1 MLLAHIG
8 IPKLRDMA
16 KRSEEIA
23 DEIELTELSRL
34 ASMQHPDG
42 HNRKIDVRIRF
53 RDGAQ
58 GFPEISGT
66 ISGLLELTCQRCLGA
81 LDWPLELG
89 FQLAVV
95 ESEEDIE
102 KVAEPFDT
110 LMAGEHGV
118 VFAEIIED
126 EVLSSLPLAPAHAD
140 VADCADAEMLK
151 TKIVYKK
158 AGVGEDFDGEATDEM
173 NQPFAELAAML
184 KHEADPEDTD
194 N

>member
-8 IPKLRDMA
+8 IPQLRDMA

-23 DEIELTELSRL
+23 DEIELNELSRL

-53 RDGAQ
+53 HGGAQ

-66 ISGLLELTCQRCLGA
+66 LTGSLELTCQRCLGV

-95 ESEEDIE
+95 ESEDDIE
-102 KVAEPFDT
+102 EVAEPFDT
-110 LMAGEHGV
+110 LMAGEHGILLAK
-118 VFAEIIED
+118 VFED
-126 EVLSSLPLAPAHAD
+126 EVLSSLPLAPVHEN
-140 VADCADAEMLK
+140 VADCTDAEILK
-151 TKIVYKK
+151 SKIVYRK
-158 AGVGEDFDGEATDEM
+158 AGVGESPDDEGMGETS
-173 NQPFAELAAML
+173 QPFAGLAAML
-184 KHEADPEDTD
+184 KHGADTEDTD

>member
-8 IPKLRDMA
+8 IPQLRDMA
-16 KRSEEIA
+16 KRSEEIVE
-23 DEIELTELSRL
+23 EIGLNELSRL

-42 HNRKIDVRIRF
+42 HNHKIDVRIRF
-53 RDGAQ
+53 RGGAQ

-66 ISGLLELTCQRCLGA
+66 LSGSLGLTCQRCLGV

-102 KVAEPFDT
+102 EVAEPFDT
-110 LMAGEHGV
+110 LMAGEHGILL
-118 VFAEIIED
+118 AEIVED
-126 EVLSSLPLAPAHAD
+126 EVLSSLPLAPVHED
-140 VADCADAEMLK
+140 VVDCTDAELLK
-151 TKIVYKK
+151 NKIVYRK
-158 AGVGEDFDGEATDEM
+158 AGVGESPDGLETGETT
-173 NQPFAELAAML
+173 QPFAGLAAML
-184 KHEADPEDTD
+184 KHGADTEDTD

>member
-1 MLLAHIG
+1 MLLAQIG
-8 IPKLRDMA
+8 IPQLRDMA

-23 DEIELTELSRL
+23 DEIGLTELSRL
-34 ASMQHPDG
+34 ASMQHPNG

-53 RDGAQ
+53 RGGAQ

-81 LDWPLELG
+81 LDWPLELD

-102 KVAEPFDT
+102 EVAEPFDT
-110 LMAGEHGV
+110 LMAGKHGV
-118 VFAEIIED
+118 VFAEFIED
-126 EVLSSLPLAPAHAD
+126 EVLSSLPLAPVHAD
-140 VADCADAEMLK
+140 VADCADAELLK
-151 TKIVYKK
+151 TKIVHKK
-158 AGVGEDFDGEATDEM
+158 AGVRKAPDGEAMGEM

-184 KHEADPEDTD
+184 KHDADTEDTD